1 MGLDQRRRRHNYS
14 SPFISAR
21 VFLFLILSR
30 TKEMRFIPLL
40 YSFSLFFSPFC
51 LVSLVSLVRL
61 IPFAQ
66 GRSVGLYRLI
76 APYRLLSLLIVA
88 YRCLLASRE
97 ELTLEVCR
105 LEIAQVLYQICYDS
119 SAL

>member
-14 SPFISAR
+14 SPFISACF
-21 VFLFLILSR
+21 FLFLILSR
-30 TKEMRFIPLL
+30 TKEILFIPLL
-40 YSFSLFFSPFC
+40 SSFSLFFLLSVLC
-51 LVSLVSLVRL
+51 LLCLSS
-61 IPFAQ
+61 Q
-66 GRSVGLYRLI
+66 GRSVGLSLFI
-76 APYRLLSLLIVA
+76 APYRGLSWLIGI
-88 YRCLLASRE
+88 E